1 MVFGTAYALSA
12 FMAAYAWN
20 VMWTDCLVLAPLII
34 LGVEQLVKEKK
45 AALYYVT
52 LATAILSNYYI
63 SIMICIFLVLYFL
76 ILLLEQR
83 EGKIGAC
90 VRFAWYSLL
99 AGGTGAVLLIPE
111 AIILG
116 ESGSQGIS
124 FPSAVEWYF
133 NLIAE
138 LGRQCIF
145 VETYTGRDHWPNI
158 YTGVF
163 TLFLILLYLTNRGIS
178 WKKETAARITA
189 CVYGIKLCQ

>member
-1 MVFGTAYALSA
+1 MILRISLCGLTFAYYLKKHFHTNHPAIAVFGTAYALSA

-34 LGVEQLVKEKK
+34 LGVEQLVKDKK

-99 AGGTGAVLLIPE
+99 VEPLGGPKGGWNRCSVADPGSDYFRGERLAGDFFSKCGGM
-111 AIILG
+111 
-116 ESGSQGIS
+116 
-124 FPSAVEWYF
+124 
-133 NLIAE
+133 
-138 LGRQCIF
+138 
-145 VETYTGRDHWPNI
+145 
-158 YTGVF
+158 VF
-163 TLFLILLYLTNRGIS
+163 
-178 WKKETAARITA
+178 
-189 CVYGIKLCQ
+189 